1 MKISQSTISMASER
15 RAIQMY
21 AVQTATS
28 GRIQPDTAETE
39 GQQDAATLELSK
51 QSQEQR
57 IRQIRLD
64 WEHQLSMLS
73 GVQTE
78 SVTGSTEEDFQ
89 IKLIRRFMESLRAMR
104 EGRMPDYSKLEKA
117 ERQSLSFQIGN
128 RQSFSLSA
136 GQFEQTPVSH
146 VSIGTSGVWKEQ
158 VTMSGIFTDREV
170 TSFSTDGKVQTADG
184 RNISFSLNLEMS
196 REFTQATSM
205 EYTRKVFC
213 VDPLVINLEGS
224 PASFTDQTFFFDLD
238 SDGKEEE
245 LAQLSS
251 GSGFLALDKNGDGII
266 NDGSELFGT
275 KSGDGF
281 RDLAEYDEDGNGWID
296 ENDSVFEKL
305 KVWTRNQDGTQRLTA
320 IGKAGVGAIYL
331 GKADTQFSLNRLET
345 NETQGY
351 IRSTGIFLKESGEA
365 GTIQHVDLVV

>member
-1 MKISQSTISMASER
+1 MKISQSAISMASER
-15 RAIQMY
+15 QALRMY
-21 AVQTATS
+21 AVQTVAS
-28 GRIQPDTAETE
+28 GRIQPDRTETD
-39 GQQDAATLELSK
+39 GQQDAATLELSE

-57 IRQIRLD
+57 IRQLRLD

-73 GVQTE
+73 GVQTK
-78 SVTGSTEEDFQ
+78 SVTRSTEEDFQ
-89 IKLIRRFMESLRAMR
+89 VKLIRRFMESLRAMR

-117 ERQSLSFQIGN
+117 ERKSLSFQIGS

-136 GQFEQTPVSH
+136 GQFEQTPVSS
-146 VSIGTSGVWKEQ
+146 VSIGTNGPWKEQ
-158 VTMSGIFTDREV
+158 VKMSSIFTDREV
-170 TSFSTDGKVQTADG
+170 TSFSTEGLVQTADG

-196 REFTQATSM
+196 REFTQEASM

-305 KVWTRNQDGTQRLTA
+305 KVWTRDQDGTQRLTA

-331 GKADTQFSLNRLET
+331 GKADTQFSLNKLET